1 MRQSAIIERPRG
13 LGPHDHAGWSFDAPD
28 QLRSAIAEFMADGLA
43 LNQRVVYVGDDDAG
57 LVRLKGFDDA
67 LTRDQARLTRLDRM
81 YPGGT
86 VIDPDEQVAIYAAAT
101 EEALADG
108 YTGLRVA
115 ADSTSLVVTETQRRA
130 WVRYEYLIDRYMARN
145 PMTGL
150 CCFNQ
155 TVLGSAEVAEI
166 ECVHPLVNRPDSG
179 FRIYASTDPGLS
191 GVLTGEIDP
200 SNRALFADTLHH
212 ASLLVIDGAV
222 VLDAGQVT
230 YIDHRALAELG
241 AYAAQRDAK
250 VVLHAGE
257 DSAVSTLSRVLMVP
271 GVRVVN
277 P

>member
-13 LGPHDHAGWSFDAPD
+13 LGLHDHAGWSFDAPER
-28 QLRSAIAEFMADGLA
+28 LRSAIADFLADGLA
-43 LNQRVVYVGDDDAG
+43 LNQRIVYVGSDDAG
-57 LVRLKGFDDA
+57 LTRVKGFDEA
-67 LTRDQARLTRLDRM
+67 LTRDQARLTRVDRM

-86 VIDPDEQVAIYAAAT
+86 VIDPDDQVAIFRAAT

-115 ADSTSLVVTETQRRA
+115 ADSTSLVVTEAQRRA
-130 WVRYEYLIDRYMARN
+130 WVRYEYLIDRYMAHN

-155 TVLGSAEVAEI
+155 TMLTSAEIAEI

-179 FRIYASTDPGLS
+179 FRIYASTDPGRS

-212 ASLLVIDGAV
+212 TSLLVIDGAV

-230 YIDHRALAELG
+230 YMDHRALAELG

-250 VVLHAGE
+250 VVLYAGQ
-257 DSAVSTLSRVLMVP
+257 DSALSTLSRVLMVP

>member
-1 MRQSAIIERPRG
+1 MRKSAIIERPRG
-13 LGPHDHAGWSFDAPD
+13 LGPHDHAGWAFDHPD
-28 QLRSAIAEFMADGLA
+28 RLRAAIADFMADGLS
-43 LNQRVVYVGDDDAG
+43 LNQRVVYVGNDDAG
-57 LVRLKGFDDA
+57 LTSLKGFDDA
-67 LTRDQARLTRLDRM
+67 LTRDQARLARMDSM
-81 YPGGT
+81 YPSGT
-86 VIDPDEQVAIYAAAT
+86 VVDPDGQVAAYRAAT

-115 ADSTSLVVTETQRRA
+115 ADSTSLVVTEEQRRA
-130 WVRYEYLIDRYMARN
+130 WVRYEYLIDRFIARN

-155 TVLGSAEVAEI
+155 TVLGSRSVAEI
-166 ECVHPLVNRPDSG
+166 ECVHPLVNRPESG

-200 SNRALFADTLHH
+200 SNRELFAHTLHH

-222 VLDAGQVT
+222 VLDARQVT
-230 YIDHRALAELG
+230 YMDHRALAELG

-250 VVLHAGE
+250 VVLYAGE
-257 DSAVSTLSRVLMVP
+257 ESAVSTLSRVLMVP

>member
-13 LGPHDHAGWSFDAPD
+13 LGLHDHAGWSFDARG
-28 QLRSAIAEFMADGLA
+28 QLRSAIADFMADGLA

-57 LVRLKGFDDA
+57 LVHLQGFDDA

-86 VIDPDEQVAIYAAAT
+86 VIDPDEQVAIYRAAT
-101 EEALADG
+101 AEALADG

-130 WVRYEYLIDRYMARN
+130 WVRYEYLIDRFIARN

-155 TVLGSAEVAEI
+155 TVLGSAPVAEI
-166 ECVHPLVNRPDSG
+166 ECVHPLVNRPESG

-191 GVLTGEIDP
+191 GVLIGEIDP

-230 YIDHRALAELG
+230 YMDHRALAELG

-250 VVLHAGE
+250 VVLYAGE
-257 DSAVSTLSRVLMVP
+257 ASAVSTLSRVLMVP
-271 GVRVVN
+271 GVRVVTS
-277 P
+277 